1 MTSLNDV
8 MRVSHALEGGNYKR
22 EVQPSLMSLA
32 AAITVIWVFR
42 HKF

>member
-1 MTSLNDV
+1 MHE
-8 MRVSHALEGGNYKR
+8 REGTIRG
-22 EVQPSLMSLA
+22 EVQPISRSLA